1 MRILFMGTPDFAERS
16 LSELYD
22 RGYEI
27 CGVFTQPDKP
37 KNRGMKL
44 EESPV
49 KKLALSHGT
58 PVFQPVKMRDG
69 EAMGVIRELEPEL
82 IAVVAYGKI
91 LPKDILDYPKYGCIN
106 IHGSLLPKYRGAAP
120 IQWAVLNGDRVTG
133 VTSMFM
139 AEAMDA
145 GDIIFTRETEILPD
159 ETSGELFD
167 RLSVMGAELLCETVD
182 AIERGTATR
191 TPQNDDEATLAPMID
206 KSLCP
211 IDWQKTGAEI
221 LNKIHGL
228 DPWPVATAEF
238 DGQKFK
244 VYNAVKLS
252 EDKKGGKIGSV
263 IPNKDG
269 VEVVCGDG
277 TVMITELQPPGKR
290 RMNAADYLR
299 GHKLW

>member
-16 LSELYD
+16 LKELYD
-22 RGYEI
+22 RGYDV

-37 KNRGMKL
+37 KNRGMKP

-58 PVFQPVKMRDG
+58 PVFQPAKMRDG
-69 EAMGVIRELEPEL
+69 EAMGIIRELAPDL

-91 LPKDILDYPKYGCIN
+91 LPADILEYPRYGCVN

-120 IQWAVLNGDRVTG
+120 IQWAVLNGDKVTG

-182 AIERGTATR
+182 AIGNGTAPR
-191 TPQNDDEATLAPMID
+191 TPQNHEEATLAPMID

-211 IDWQKTGAEI
+211 IDWSKGGDEI
-221 LNKIHGL
+221 LNRIRGL

-238 DGQKFK
+238 AGQKIK
-244 VYNAVKLS
+244 VYKA
-252 EDKKGGKIGSV
+252 KKYSCDTKGMEPGTV

-277 TVMITELQPPGKR
+277 TMLITELQAPGKR

-299 GHKLW
+299 GHRLW

>member
-1 MRILFMGTPDFAERS
+1 MRILFMGTPDFAVPS
-16 LSELYD
+16 LEALI
-22 RGYEI
+22 GAGHEI
-27 CGVFTQPDKP
+27 TGVFTQPDKP

-49 KKLALSHGT
+49 KKLALAHGT
-58 PVFQPVKMRDG
+58 QVFQPGKMRDG
-69 EAMGVIRELEPEL
+69 EAMGIIRELQPEL

-120 IQWAVLNGDRVTG
+120 IQWSVLNGDRVTG
-133 VTSMFM
+133 VTSMYM

-145 GDIIFTRETEILPD
+145 GDIIFTRETEILPE

-167 RLSVMGAELLCETVD
+167 RLSVMGAELLCETID
-182 AIERGTATR
+182 AIENGTAER
-191 TPQNDDEATLAPMID
+191 TPQNEDEATLAPMID

-211 IDWQKTGAEI
+211 IDWTKSAQEI
-221 LNKIHGL
+221 LNKIRGL

-238 DGQKFK
+238 EGQRFK
-244 VYNAVKLS
+244 VFKAKKLS
-252 EDKKGGKIGSV
+252 DATNGMEAGRI

-277 TVMITELQPPGKR
+277 TLLITELQPPGKR

-299 GHKLW
+299 GHRLW

>member
-1 MRILFMGTPDFAERS
+1 MRILFMGTPDFAARA
-16 LSELYD
+16 LQDLYD
-22 RGYEI
+22 YNYDI

-49 KKLALSHGT
+49 KKLAVAHGT
-58 PVFQPVKMRDG
+58 PVYQPVKLRDG
-69 EAMGVIRELEPEL
+69 EAMRIVEELAPDL

-91 LPKDILDYPKYGCIN
+91 LPTDILAYPKCGCIN
-106 IHGSLLPKYRGAAP
+106 IHGSILPKYRGAAP
-120 IQWAVLNGDRVTG
+120 IQWAVLNGDKVTG
-133 VTSMFM
+133 VTAMYM
-139 AEAMDA
+139 AEEMDS
-145 GDIIFTRETEILPD
+145 GDIICIKDTEIQPE

-167 RLSVMGAELLCETVD
+167 RLSVMGAMLLRETID
-182 AIERGTATR
+182 AAEAGTIVR
-191 TPQNDDEATLAPMID
+191 TPQDHDKATFAPMID

-211 IDWQKTGAEI
+211 IDWNKTADEI
-221 LNKIHGL
+221 LNQIRGL

-238 DGQKFK
+238 DGLKFK
-244 VYNAVKLS
+244 VFKAEKLGN
-252 EDKKGGKIGSV
+252 DTKGGNPGSI

-277 TVMITELQPPGKR
+277 TILINQLQPPGKR
-290 RMNAADYLR
+290 RMAAADFLR

>member
-1 MRILFMGTPDFAERS
+1 MRILFMGTPDFAARA
-16 LSELYD
+16 LQDLYD
-22 RGYEI
+22 YNYDI

-49 KKLALSHGT
+49 KKLAVAHGT
-58 PVFQPVKMRDG
+58 PVYQPVKLRDG
-69 EAMGVIRELEPEL
+69 EAMRIVEELAPDL

-91 LPKDILDYPKYGCIN
+91 LPTDILAYPKCGCIN
-106 IHGSLLPKYRGAAP
+106 IHGSILPKYRGAAP
-120 IQWAVLNGDRVTG
+120 IQWAVLNGDKVTG
-133 VTSMFM
+133 VTAMYM
-139 AEAMDA
+139 AEEMDS
-145 GDIIFTRETEILPD
+145 GDIICIKDTEIQPE

-167 RLSVMGAELLCETVD
+167 RLSVMGAALLRETID
-182 AIERGTATR
+182 AAEAGTIVR
-191 TPQNDDEATLAPMID
+191 TPQDHDKATFAPMID

-211 IDWQKTGAEI
+211 IDWNKTADEI
-221 LNKIHGL
+221 LNQIRGL

-238 DGQKFK
+238 DGLKFK
-244 VYNAVKLS
+244 VFKAEKLGNDTKS
-252 EDKKGGKIGSV
+252 GNPGSI

-277 TVMITELQPPGKR
+277 TILITQLQPPGKR
-290 RMNAADYLR
+290 RMAAADFLR